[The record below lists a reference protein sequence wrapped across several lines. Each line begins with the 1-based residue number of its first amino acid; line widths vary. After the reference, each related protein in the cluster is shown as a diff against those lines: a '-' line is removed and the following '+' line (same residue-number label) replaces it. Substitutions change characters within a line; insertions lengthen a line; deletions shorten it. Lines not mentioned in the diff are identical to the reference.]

1 MELTALL
8 RVLWQHRL
16 LVALGALAAGAL
28 GLSVASGHV
37 SSRLGIAHV
46 RVVLDTPTSQFVDAV
61 PDGADTLPWR
71 AALLADLAASD
82 TSTRQIA
89 KAMGI
94 APSALVVSAP
104 YLSAAPIGVPL
115 PTRALDAA
123 AVKPEPYQLAIQG
136 VGANPIIG
144 IDAQAPTRAQ
154 AARLAAVAIDALR
167 TRIAA
172 PATAADPQQ
181 LVLENVGPVRAKE
194 VNQDSPFKAAAAAS
208 IAAFTL
214 WCGIIVFTAGVH
226 RRSRR
231 SARLARA
238 AG

>member
-1 MELTALL
+1 
-8 RVLWQHRL
+8 
-16 LVALGALAAGAL
+16 
-28 GLSVASGHV
+28 
-37 SSRLGIAHV
+37 
-46 RVVLDTPTSQFVDAV
+46 
-61 PDGADTLPWR
+61 
-71 AALLADLAASD
+71 
-82 TSTRQIA
+82 
-89 KAMGI
+89 MGI